1 MKKIIIAVVAMFF
14 IIIVAVFGYKQ
25 QQEDNNNFGKA
36 NIPVAVQKWR
46 PLVSEVANKYKVGNY
61 TEVLLAIVY
70 QESGDTGTNDIMQ
83 SSESEGLPP
92 NSIVDPETS
101 LNVGIKYFSSIVQ
114 YADKKKCDL
123 ATIIQSYNFGQ
134 GYVDYVASNGGKS
147 TKELAESFSASH
159 GGGYGDPSYYD
170 HVMRYVSMTDTEGA
184 EGASQSALGSD
195 LYKKIIGTAGKFQGE
210 VYVFG
215 GSNPSTG
222 FDCSG
227 LTQYVY
233 GQAGINLPRTAQ
245 AQYDATSRVAPS
257 DVKPGDLV
265 FFQGTYNA
273 GEYITHVGIYVGGNK
288 MYQSGGHGIGYAS
301 LDNSFWKAHLA
312 GYGRVRK

>member
-1 MKKIIIAVVAMFF
+1 MKKIIIIVVAMFF
-14 IIIVAVFGYKQ
+14 IIIVAILGHQKNS
-25 QQEDNNNFGKA
+25 DNNSFGKA
-36 NIPVAVQKWR
+36 NIPASVQKWR

-70 QESGDTGTNDIMQ
+70 QESGNTGTNDIMQ

-92 NSIVDPETS
+92 NSIQDPETS

-114 YADKKKCDL
+114 YANKKKCDL

-134 GYVDYVASNGGKS
+134 GYVDYVASNGGKG
-147 TKELAESFSASH
+147 TKALAESFSASH
-159 GGGYGDPSYYD
+159 GGGYGDPSYYG
-170 HVMRYVSMTDTEGA
+170 HVMRYVSITDTGVS
-184 EGASQSALGSD
+184 EGASQSPLGSD
-195 LYKKIIGTAGKFQGE
+195 SYKRLMGTAEKFQGE
-210 VYVFG
+210 AYVFG

-245 AQYDATSRVAPS
+245 AQYDVTSRVAPS

-273 GEYITHVGIYVGGNK
+273 GDYITHVGIYVGNNK
-288 MYQSGGHGIGYAS
+288 MYQSGGHGIGYES
-301 LDNSFWKAHLA
+301 LDNSFWKTHLA
-312 GYGRVRK
+312 GYGRVRE

>member
-1 MKKIIIAVVAMFF
+1 MKKIIIIAVAMFF
-14 IIIVAVFGYKQ
+14 IIIVAILGHQKNS
-25 QQEDNNNFGKA
+25 DNNSFGKA
-36 NIPVAVQKWR
+36 NIPASVQKWR

-70 QESGDTGTNDIMQ
+70 QESGNTGTNDIMQ

-92 NSIVDPETS
+92 NSIQDPETS

-114 YADKKKCDL
+114 YANKKKCDL

-134 GYVDYVASNGGKS
+134 GYVDYVASNGGKG
-147 TKELAESFSASH
+147 TKALAESFSTSH
-159 GGGYGDPSYYD
+159 GGGYGDPSYYG
-170 HVMRYVSMTDTEGA
+170 HVMRYVSITDTGVS
-184 EGASQSALGSD
+184 EGASQSPLGSD
-195 LYKKIIGTAGKFQGE
+195 SYKRLMGTAEKFQGE
-210 VYVFG
+210 AYVFG

-245 AQYDATSRVAPS
+245 SQYDVTSRVAPS

-273 GEYITHVGIYVGGNK
+273 GDYITHVGIYVGNNK
-288 MYQSGGHGIGYAS
+288 MYQSGGHGIGYQS
-301 LDNSFWKAHLA
+301 LDNSFWKTHLA
-312 GYGRVRK
+312 GYGRVRE